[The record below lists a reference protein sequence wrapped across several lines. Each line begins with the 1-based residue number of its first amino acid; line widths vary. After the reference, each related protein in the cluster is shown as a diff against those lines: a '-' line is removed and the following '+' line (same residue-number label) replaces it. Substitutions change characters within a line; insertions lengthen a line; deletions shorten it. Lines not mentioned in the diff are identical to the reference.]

1 MSYTYDK
8 FLKPLREN
16 DKILRIFDNSNTIKY
31 NINPFSVQRLFVV
44 DLNLNISLTGNRNII
59 LDFNNSSDAKESL
72 VKLQNYID
80 ILRNRATPVVEK
92 EIDEFVSQSIESAP
106 FLSSI
111 NGSTASGQT
120 FSISGDSNISGQIT
134 TSNGTHQIALQL
146 TGIIPVERGGL
157 GNQTFAQ
164 NELLIAGTNSIQS
177 SGYRIDDGGEND
189 KTLWTAERI
198 KQQVQ
203 DVSPFA
209 YKEIPDGEIDST
221 NKVFF
226 LRDTPENNSEH
237 IFLNG
242 LLQHKNLDYTM
253 TGRRINFIDAPRT
266 GSIVVCTYRILE
278 TC

>member
-1 MSYTYDK
+1 MSYTYETL
-8 FLKPLREN
+8 LKPLREN
-16 DKILRIFDNSNTIKY
+16 DKILRIYDETNVIKY

-44 DLNLNISLTGNRNII
+44 ESNLNISLTGNRNII
-59 LDFNNSSDAKESL
+59 IDFENSNDAKQSL
-72 VKLQNYID
+72 VQIQNYID
-80 ILRNRATPVVEK
+80 ILKNRTTPVVDK
-92 EIDEFVSQSIESAP
+92 EIEQYVTQSAGFIK
-106 FLSSI
+106 SI
-111 NGSTASGQT
+111 NGSSASVQT
-120 FSISGDSNISGQIT
+120 LSIQNGSNINGQISRT
-134 TSNGTHQIALQL
+134 GGAHLITLEL
-146 TGIIPVERGGL
+146 TGIIPIEKGGL
-157 GNQTFAQ
+157 GNQTFTQ

-198 KQQVQ
+198 KQQVLE
-203 DVSPFA
+203 VSPFA

-226 LRDTPENNSEH
+226 LRDTPETNSEH

>member
-1 MSYTYDK
+1 MSYTYETL
-8 FLKPLREN
+8 LKPLREN
-16 DKILRIFDNSNTIKY
+16 DKILRIYDETNVIKY

-44 DLNLNISLTGNRNII
+44 ESNLNISLTGNRNII
-59 LDFNNSSDAKESL
+59 IDFENSNDAKQSL
-72 VKLQNYID
+72 VQIQNYID
-80 ILRNRATPVVEK
+80 ILKNRTTPVVDK
-92 EIDEFVSQSIESAP
+92 EIEQYVTQSAGFIK
-106 FLSSI
+106 SI
-111 NGSTASGQT
+111 NGSSASVQT
-120 FSISGDSNISGQIT
+120 LSIQNGSNINGQISRT
-134 TSNGTHQIALQL
+134 GGDHLITLEL
-146 TGIIPVERGGL
+146 TGIIPIEKGGL
-157 GNQTFAQ
+157 GNQTFTQ

-198 KQQVQ
+198 KQQVLE
-203 DVSPFA
+203 VSPFA

-253 TGRRINFIDAPRT
+253 TGRRINFIDPPRT